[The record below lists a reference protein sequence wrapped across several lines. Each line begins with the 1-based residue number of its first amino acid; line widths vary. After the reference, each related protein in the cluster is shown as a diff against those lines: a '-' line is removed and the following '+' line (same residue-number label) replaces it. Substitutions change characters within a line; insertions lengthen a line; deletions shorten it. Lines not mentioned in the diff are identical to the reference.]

1 MPNLGLA
8 TFLPVARF
16 VDPARR
22 RPKSSVEEATA
33 REDRPADGAVVKAAE
48 VPMAARKATAEIF
61 ILMRFETC
69 KVSGVGWIGA
79 G

>member
-1 MPNLGLA
+1 VPNLGLA

-61 ILMRFETC
+61 ILMRFETA
-69 KVSGVGWIGA
+69 K
-79 G
+79 